1 MFIHL
6 CQSVHISIDVP
17 FCRAIF
23 LSVLPLVH
31 RQCALR
37 SVRPFIAPSYR
48 PSTGAFSYSSNVSVY
63 FFYKCK
69 TAHKYFISD
78 SLVTK
83 ETKYG

>member
-6 CQSVHISIDVP
+6 CQSVHLSIDG
-17 FCRAIF
+17 RAF
-23 LSVLPLVH
+23 LSGHLSVRPSARPSFLPCV
-31 RQCALR
+31 LR

-69 TAHKYFISD
+69 TAYKYFISD
-78 SLVTK
+78 H
-83 ETKYG
+83 

>member
-6 CQSVHISIDVP
+6 CQSVHLSIDGP

-23 LSVLPLVH
+23 LSVLPLIH
-31 RQCALR
+31 RSFRASSVP

-48 PSTGAFSYSSNVSVY
+48 PSTGAFSYSSNIRVY

-69 TAHKYFISD
+69 TAYKYFISD
-78 SLVTK
+78 H
-83 ETKYG
+83 